1 MTAEIRPRGRWESI
15 DLGCALVRANY
26 GKVMFAWFVTVVPL
40 WFGIAFL
47 SQLWPWAE
55 GRPWMTLLV
64 CWILLPLCDRVP
76 LYVVSRALFGERVR
90 MMDLMK
96 AWPRMLLR
104 RFFWTAFFTRFSP
117 NRGLSQPVAELEGL
131 KGKAYSSRVN
141 LLARNGGEGATQAIF
156 IGWVLL
162 LATMFSLMFVY
173 FSFLG
178 LFGDNVVIEEL
189 WLKHV
194 IADEAAFM
202 PVGIVWSIVAL
213 YLSAVTLIEPFFVGA
228 GFSMY
233 INSRTVTEGWDI
245 ELAFKRMSE
254 RVRKSMADMGKRIV
268 SLMAIGFVI
277 FGMFGETVRAE
288 DAEAKERL
296 SDVLAD
302 EDFVIHREMEN
313 VPSES
318 KSDSGSD
325 YSGEGL
331 GFVGAIGQVLFYV
344 IIVAAVGG
352 LVWLIYANRHV
363 FQSGG
368 RGEKLVTGSGVKSVM
383 GMDVSLESLPSDVVK
398 AARDAWARG
407 EKQMALSLLYRGSIA
422 WLVNDGGVMIGEGDT
437 EQDCERA
444 VIGTRGGEVAK
455 CFSKLTGMWV
465 RLAYGERSAEES
477 DFEEVC
483 AAWPF
488 KGHPVEAGDGV

>member
-1 MTAEIRPRGRWESI
+1 VTAEIRPRGRWESI

-47 SQLWPWAE
+47 SQLWPWPE
-55 GRPWMTLLV
+55 GRPWMALLV
-64 CWILLPLCDRVP
+64 CWIMLPMCDRVP
-76 LYVVSRALFGERVR
+76 LYVVSRALFGEKVR

-96 AWPRMLLR
+96 AWPRMLVR
-104 RFFWTAFFTRFSP
+104 RFFWTAILTRFSP
-117 NRGLSQPVAELEGL
+117 SRGLSQPVAELEGL
-131 KGKAYSSRVN
+131 KGKAYSGRVN

-162 LATMFSLMFVY
+162 LATMFSMMFIY

-178 LFGDNVVIEEL
+178 LFGDSVLIEDF
-189 WLKHV
+189 WLKYV
-194 IADEAAFM
+194 IADEADFI
-202 PVGIVWSIVAL
+202 PVGIMWSVVGL

-254 RVRKSMADMGKRIV
+254 RVRESMADLGKKIV
-268 SLMAIGFVI
+268 AWVVIGFVS
-277 FGMFGETVRAE
+277 FGVFVERV
-288 DAEAKERL
+288 DAADSDSKERL
-296 SDVLAD
+296 SEVMAD
-302 EDFVIHREMEN
+302 EDFVIHRELEDK
-313 VPSES
+313 PEIHDDDFES
-318 KSDSGSD
+318 G
-325 YSGEGL
+325 YSGEGMGIFQL
-331 GFVGAIGQVLFYV
+331 IGQLLFYL
-344 IIVAAVGG
+344 IIVAVVGG
-352 LVWLIYANRHV
+352 LVWLIYANRHL
-363 FQSGG
+363 FQGG
-368 RGEKLVTGSGVKSVM
+368 SRGERIEKGSGVKSVM
-383 GMDVSLESLPSDVVK
+383 GMDVTPESLPDDVVQE
-398 AARDAWARG
+398 ARNAWARG
-407 EKQMALSLLYRGSIA
+407 EKQVALSLLYRGSIA

-444 VIGTRGGEVAK
+444 VNGTRGGEVAR

-465 RLAYGERSAEES
+465 RLAYGQRSAEES
-477 DFEEVC
+477 DFDEVC

-488 KGHPVEAGDGV
+488 KGRPVEVGEAS